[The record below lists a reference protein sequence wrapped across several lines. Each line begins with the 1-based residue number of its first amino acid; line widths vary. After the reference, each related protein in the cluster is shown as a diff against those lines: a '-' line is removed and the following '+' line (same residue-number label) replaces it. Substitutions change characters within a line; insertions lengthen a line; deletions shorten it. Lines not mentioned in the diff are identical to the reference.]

1 MMRWK
6 KSTWKLCNPFPE
18 TLRIQADRHFAIRP
32 LKEKAMRFSTFQPVA
47 AFSFAAALVFAG
59 ALPGALAA
67 DTPTEPTPAAAPAK
81 IDRMASGRAA
91 IKSAD
96 WKKAIS
102 EFSAAV
108 KDQPG
113 NADAHNLLA
122 FSFRKQATPDLPK
135 AFEHYNTALKLNPN
149 HKGAHEYIGEA
160 YLMDKQPAKAEEH
173 LARLKT
179 ICGGTAC
186 EEYDDLAKSLAA
198 YKAKNK

>member
-1 MMRWK
+1 MTQWK
-6 KSTWKLCNPFPE
+6 RSMLKLFNPVDAG
-18 TLRIQADRHFAIRP
+18 LRIQSDHQSASRYSKD
-32 LKEKAMRFSTFQPVA
+32 KARRSSIFSSLA
-47 AFSFAAALVFAG
+47 AFWCVAG
-59 ALPGALAA
+59 VLLASPGARAA
-67 DTPTEPTPAAAPAK
+67 DTTPDPTPAAAPK
-81 IDRMASGRAA
+81 VDRMASGRAA
-91 IKSAD
+91 IKSSD

-102 EFSAAV
+102 ELSAAV
-108 KDQPG
+108 KEQPG

-160 YLMDKQPAKAEEH
+160 YLMDGKPAKAEEH

-179 ICGGTAC
+179 ICGGSAC

>member
-1 MMRWK
+1 MTQWK
-6 KSTWKLCNPFPE
+6 RSMLKLFNPVDAG
-18 TLRIQADRHFAIRP
+18 LRIQSDHQSASRYSKD
-32 LKEKAMRFSTFQPVA
+32 KARRSSIFSSLA
-47 AFSFAAALVFAG
+47 AFWCVAG
-59 ALPGALAA
+59 VLLPSPGARAA
-67 DTPTEPTPAAAPAK
+67 DTTPDPTPAAAPK
-81 IDRMASGRAA
+81 VDRMASGRAA
-91 IKSAD
+91 IKSSD

-102 EFSAAV
+102 ELSAAV
-108 KDQPG
+108 KEQPG

-160 YLMDKQPAKAEEH
+160 YVMDGKPVKAEEH

-179 ICGGTAC
+179 ICGGSAC

>member
-1 MMRWK
+1 MR
-6 KSTWKLCNPFPE
+6 SSIFS
-18 TLRIQADRHFAIRP
+18 P
-32 LKEKAMRFSTFQPVA
+32 LA
-47 AFSFAAALVFAG
+47 AFCCVAG
-59 ALPGALAA
+59 VLLASPGARAA
-67 DTPTEPTPAAAPAK
+67 DTTPEPTPAAAPK
-81 IDRMASGRAA
+81 VDRMASGRAA
-91 IKSAD
+91 IKSSD

-102 EFSAAV
+102 ELSAAV
-108 KDQPG
+108 KEQPG

-160 YLMDKQPAKAEEH
+160 YLMDGKPAKAEEH

-179 ICGGTAC
+179 ICGGSAC

-198 YKAKNK
+198 YKAKSK

>member
-1 MMRWK
+1 MTQWK
-6 KSTWKLCNPFPE
+6 RSMLTLFNPVDAG
-18 TLRIQADRHFAIRP
+18 LRIQSDRQSASRYS
-32 LKEKAMRFSTFQPVA
+32 KDKAMRSSIFSSLA
-47 AFSFAAALVFAG
+47 AFCCVAG
-59 ALPGALAA
+59 VLLASPGARAA
-67 DTPTEPTPAAAPAK
+67 DTTPDPTPAAAPK
-81 IDRMASGRAA
+81 VDRMASGRAA
-91 IKSAD
+91 IKSSD

-102 EFSAAV
+102 ELSAAV
-108 KDQPG
+108 KEQPG

-160 YLMDKQPAKAEEH
+160 YLMDGKPAKAEEH

-179 ICGGTAC
+179 ICGGSAC

-198 YKAKNK
+198 YKAKSK